1 MKTRSGLQGYAF
13 YGLLCTILLSSIPNG
28 AVEEWQKLLVVSAI
42 CTFGIVRI
50 ADGVFRRDFRVEE
63 PFLFLPLIGVLAFAS
78 IQLVPLPGG
87 SPITTDKYDTE
98 GFILVFAGILVAG
111 EMLFFYTRSTV
122 QVKGLI
128 ALVVAVGVASASYGL
143 ARDLFFGGQLD
154 SGAGQSYAQF
164 INRNHFSVLMEM
176 VLGVLLGL
184 LIKGGP
190 SQKLKFAGWTT
201 VGFLVYSMIAAN
213 SRGGLISLGAL
224 GVFAVVL
231 HAITRSEFP
240 AGGRS
245 RSLFGGRPL
254 VKRILVTIGLCS
266 LVLAVVIVMIAFV
279 GGDRT
284 VTRIE
289 QLKDEVADVDKSR
302 TNRRLIWTSTLELI
316 KESPVI
322 GTGFGAYSTAITK
335 FDISGGSFRLQQAH
349 NDYLELLASGGIF
362 GASLFILFSILLAVR
377 TFGNLKS
384 QHPLI
389 RSASFGGAI
398 GIFGVLVHSV
408 VDFGLHVMVNA
419 LIFTVLVVLAGLC
432 PTAETELKMPARRRW
447 RKAA

>member
-1 MKTRSGLQGYAF
+1 
-13 YGLLCTILLSSIPNG
+13 
-28 AVEEWQKLLVVSAI
+28 
-42 CTFGIVRI
+42 
-50 ADGVFRRDFRVEE
+50 
-63 PFLFLPLIGVLAFAS
+63 
-78 IQLVPLPGG
+78 
-87 SPITTDKYDTE
+87 
-98 GFILVFAGILVAG
+98 
-111 EMLFFYTRSTV
+111 
-122 QVKGLI
+122 
-128 ALVVAVGVASASYGL
+128 
-143 ARDLFFGGQLD
+143 
-154 SGAGQSYAQF
+154 
-164 INRNHFSVLMEM
+164 MEM

-190 SQKLKFAGWTT
+190 SQKLKFAGWIT

-377 TFGNLKS
+377 TFRNLKS

-389 RSASFGGAI
+389 RSASFG
-398 GIFGVLVHSV
+398 
-408 VDFGLHVMVNA
+408 
-419 LIFTVLVVLAGLC
+419 
-432 PTAETELKMPARRRW
+432 
-447 RKAA
+447 